1 MLCEFTSWNIWPS
14 TQQEKLCTG
23 LAYSTQHVA
32 NEDVNQFVWG
42 GGVGVW
48 RCWFSI
54 AIEITKTNGRDPRTN
69 HIYCWSH
76 AIPYPVFG
84 VVINIMSK
92 EDNTYYVTIGD
103 ITQYMFWASP
113 KCHLE
118 LCKKRKWVYCKHIYY
133 VVKFLYKWTLRTSSS
148 FMLQC
153 THTTRSCVFL
163 SLPAWWHMS
172 SHVS

>member
-1 MLCEFTSWNIWPS
+1 MLCEFTWWNIWPS

-103 ITQYMFWASP
+103 ITQYMCLGFTKMSSRALQ
-113 KCHLE
+113 KKEVGVLQAHI
-118 LCKKRKWVYCKHIYY
+118 LCGQISLQVDFEN
-133 VVKFLYKWTLRTSSS
+133 VKFIHAPMYTYNKVMCLLKLASVVA
-148 FMLQC
+148 
-153 THTTRSCVFL
+153 HE
-163 SLPAWWHMS
+163 
-172 SHVS
+172 